1 MILDARQETR
11 RLDFRIA
18 VGQDCMG
25 WFCAKY
31 GWGTLEY
38 EASSPID
45 LIRLVA
51 GKIVEAEKIEKEKR

>member
-1 MILDARQETR
+1 MPIESMKDQR
-11 RLDFRIA
+11 RADFRTA

-25 WFCAKY
+25 WFCERY
-31 GWGTLEY
+31 GWGKLEY

-51 GKIVEAEKIEKEKR
+51 AKIVEAEKEKR